1 MVWLWMASAALL
13 PGRSCWGCD
22 PVENIWIAIIG
33 GVLNLI
39 GICVTVYAS
48 NKKSSKELKEK
59 VDMLVEH
66 DQDQYLS
73 ILRLTIMSE
82 EMPVSERIIAG
93 DKYIKKGGNG
103 DVAKYYKKLLAE
115 HTK

>member
-1 MVWLWMASAALL
+1 M
-13 PGRSCWGCD
+13 
-22 PVENIWIAIIG
+22 ENIWIT
-33 GVLNLI
+33 LI
-39 GICVTVYAS
+39 ESLLTFAGICVTVIVS
-48 NKKSSKELKEK
+48 NKKANAKLQEK

-66 DQDQYLS
+66 DKEQHLA

-82 EMPVSERIIAG
+82 EMPISERIIAG

-103 DVAKYYKKLLAE
+103 DVKSYYQKMLEE